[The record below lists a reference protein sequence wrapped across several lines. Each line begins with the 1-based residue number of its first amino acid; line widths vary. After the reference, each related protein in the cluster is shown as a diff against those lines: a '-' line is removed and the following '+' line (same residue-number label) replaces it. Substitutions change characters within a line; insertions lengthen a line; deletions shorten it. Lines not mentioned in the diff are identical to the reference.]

1 MRFLKLMR
9 VAVIFSTAA
18 AILFLA
24 SASDDDPTYWGPHNY
39 VYRNATQTIPN
50 AANTVVSFNP
60 AQEGGDWDNMF
71 DPDHPTYMVCPKEAV
86 YLVTAQAV
94 FEEPN
99 GVGHCSV
106 YLEENTNGT
115 WERRAQQR
123 IPSPEHGDAM
133 VSVAATFAVN
143 AGDKV
148 RMVVRQTS
156 GGPLDLLVGNDTTNY
171 RPKLAVVFLRPQY
184 GYE

>member
-1 MRFLKLMR
+1 MR

-39 VYRNATQTIPN
+39 VYRNTTQTIPS
-50 AANTVVSFNP
+50 ATNTVVVFDP

-71 DPDHPTYMVCPKEAV
+71 DPAHPTYMTCPLEAV

-94 FEEPN
+94 FKAN
-99 GVGHCSV
+99 STGHRSV
-106 YLEENTNGT
+106 YLEEYTAGHGT

-123 IPSPEHGDAM
+123 IPSPKAGDAM
-133 VSVAATFAVN
+133 VSVSATFAVN
-143 AGDKV
+143 AGDRV

-156 GGPLDLLVGNDTTNY
+156 GGPLDLLVGNGTTNY